1 MVECTIKCV
10 VCGDANVGKTSLL
23 DRLINDK
30 EYKYASSTI
39 GVECRVVTFPGIK
52 EMRVRFWDTAGCERF
67 DAITK
72 VYYRGVDCALVCYNE
87 QNPESLDHIEKWVDN
102 IRAEHEGISKK
113 VRKRLNDN
121 VCCEGER
128 YVEIPSDD
136 EEIFDIPILLIATKC
151 DTAFHT
157 KTFETAEKIAETLHL
172 QGPFYTSA
180 FSMNK
185 KQLQKILLPFF
196 RTVHKQVLPY
206 KKKTKSIEVMKD
218 RAKRSCCFQ

>member
-1 MVECTIKCV
+1 MVDTTIKCEV
-10 VCGDANVGKTSLL
+10 AGDANVGKTSLL

-39 GVECRVVTFPGIK
+39 GVECRVVTFPGLQ

-87 QNPESLDHIEKWVDN
+87 QNPETLENIEKWVNN

-113 VRKRLNDN
+113 VRKRLNEN
-121 VCCEGER
+121 ACCEGQR
-128 YVEIPSDD
+128 YIEIQSDD

-151 DTAFHT
+151 DSALHT
-157 KTFETAEKIAETLHL
+157 TTFKEAEKMAEKLQI
-172 QGPFYTSA
+172 QGPFFTSA
-180 FSMNK
+180 LSMNK
-185 KQLQKILLPFF
+185 QQLEKILLPFF
-196 RTVHKQVLPY
+196 KTVYKQVLPY
-206 KKKTKSIEVMKD
+206 KTKTTSIEVMKEK
-218 RAKRSCCFQ
+218 AKRSCCFQ